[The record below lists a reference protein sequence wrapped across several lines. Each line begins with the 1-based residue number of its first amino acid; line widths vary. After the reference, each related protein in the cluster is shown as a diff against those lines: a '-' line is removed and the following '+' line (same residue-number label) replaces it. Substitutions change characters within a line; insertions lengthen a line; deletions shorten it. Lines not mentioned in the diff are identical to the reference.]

1 MFKFKR
7 FWQSNSIREL
17 CIKHQYY
24 LWGDNTEYA
33 KLMNFIRSHK
43 PTDHNISLVAMDI
56 YRHSDKESTTLEEV
70 AENVAS
76 IVKIHVVSE

>member
-7 FWQSNSIREL
+7 FWNCDNLREL
-17 CIKHQYY
+17 CINNHYY
-24 LWGDNTEYA
+24 TCGDNDDYIYI
-33 KLMNFIRSHK
+33 MRFIRVHK